1 MIRTPFF
8 ITIAAFVAAGALA
21 IGVAIAAAITIER
34 RSIEAVRNVLE
45 AEGFTWAEVH
55 ADGLQVFLGGTAPD
69 EASRFLAESRAG
81 SVVDADR
88 VVNNV
93 VIRETDVAQAPR
105 FSLSMLRNG
114 DGIQIIGLV
123 PGENGGAEVA
133 EAIEA
138 IADGAEVTDMV
149 ETADFPP
156 PDTWISALGYGLR
169 ALRELPRS
177 KVTVYADLVEVEA
190 ISDSPEQQAELLEEL
205 RQGQPAGVEIALDI
219 SAPRPIFSPFQLRAV
234 LDENGMRLDTCAADT
249 VQAQGRIIAAAR
261 AVGAPADTS
270 CPIGLGAP
278 SPSWA
283 SAVETGLQ
291 ALDQLGGGTLTFS
304 DAAVTLIAAENT
316 EQDRFDLVIG
326 ELDAALPEVF
336 SLNGVLP
343 VSTSASA
350 GPARFFAT
358 LDAETGVRL
367 RGRLPQGAIGQ
378 SVEAFAVSTFGRERT
393 DLATRGIPDLPEGWA
408 VRAMAGLRALSQLHD
423 GQLTLEPDTLRIR
436 GRTGDQ
442 SLRAQLSRQLSEDL
456 GADADFQL
464 DVVYEEA
471 LDPVASLP
479 TPEECVAAIET
490 VQNDAKIVF
499 EPGSAEITET
509 AGEILD
515 RIAEILPDCLHVPME
530 IGGHTDSQGREE
542 MNLGLSQSRADS
554 VLNGLLARGVLVS
567 NLTARGYGETR
578 PIDDNDTEDGRERN
592 RRIEFR
598 LQEEVDALEAA
609 EAAAAAEAARAEAI
623 GRRPLPR
630 PDSIIEA
637 AAAAADGSDEE

>member
-1 MIRTPFF
+1 MIRSPSFF
-8 ITIAAFVAAGALA
+8 AVLSFVAAAALA
-21 IGVAIAAAITIER
+21 IGVAVIAAITIER
-34 RSIEAVRNVLE
+34 RSIEEVNDVLMS
-45 AEGFTWAEVH
+45 EGFTWAEVD
-55 ADGLQVFLGGTAPD
+55 ADGLQVFLRGTAPD

-93 VIRETDVAQAPR
+93 DIRVVDAPPVPR
-105 FSLSMLRNG
+105 FSLDMLRNG

-177 KVTVYADLVEVEA
+177 KVTVYADRVEVEA
-190 ISDSPEQQAELLEEL
+190 ISDSAEQQAELIAEL
-205 RQGQPAGVEIALDI
+205 QRGQPAGVDVILDI
-219 SAPRPIFSPFQLRAV
+219 SAPRPVFSPFQLRAV
-234 LDENGMRLDTCAADT
+234 LDEQGLRLDNCAADT
-249 VQAQGRIIAAAR
+249 ALAQERILAAAR
-261 AVGAPADTS
+261 NAGAVGTID
-270 CPIGLGAP
+270 CPIGLGVP

-283 SAVETGLQ
+283 RAVDT
-291 ALDQLGGGTLTFS
+291 ALMALVELGGGTLSFS
-304 DAAVTLIAAENT
+304 DATVTLIAAQGT
-316 EQDRFDLVIG
+316 GQDEFDRVIG
-326 ELDAALPEVF
+326 ELDAELPEVF
-336 SLNGVLP
+336 TLNGVLP
-343 VSTSASA
+343 EATDARA

-358 LDAETGVRL
+358 LSAESGVRL
-367 RGRLPQGAIGQ
+367 RGRLPDGAVGA
-378 SVEAFAVSTFGRERT
+378 SVQAFAISLFGRDRT
-393 DLATRGIPDLPEGWA
+393 DLATRSVPDLPQGWS
-408 VRAMAGLRALSQLHD
+408 VRAMAGLRALSALHD
-423 GQLTLEPDTLRIR
+423 GQMTLEPEALRIR

-442 SLRAQLSRQLSEDL
+442 SLRAELTRQLSEEL
-456 GADADFQL
+456 GTGADFQL
-464 DVVYEEA
+464 DVTYDEA

-479 TPEECVAAIET
+479 TDEECVASIVA
-490 VQNDAKIVF
+490 VQEDAKIVF
-499 EPGSAEITET
+499 EPGSVEITEA

-554 VLNGLLARGVLVS
+554 VLNGLLARGVLVT

-578 PIDDNDTEDGRERN
+578 PIADNDTEEGRERN

-598 LQEEVDALEAA
+598 LQAEVDVRDQA
-609 EAAAAAEAARAEAI
+609 EANAEAEAARLEAY
-623 GRRPLPR
+623 GLRPVPR
-630 PDSIIEA
+630 PDDLGPAEETA
-637 AAAAADGSDEE
+637 AEQVEE